1 MKSCPSFYILKTSM
15 NKYFLRRSVNLS
27 ITLSL
32 YWSVCSLKCVK
43 STKKYKYKKKIK
55 ILEVGTRIQD
65 LPCASSTTATSLTGS
80 FKFYLFRDSSMF
92 IKFQLVK
99 TLLDLSQFDFSNS
112 ASTINICQL
121 ILPKDPR
128 RKIWENTGFFGP
140 VYSCIK
146 DSVLIR

>member
-32 YWSVCSLKCVK
+32 IEVCAHWKVK